1 MVLRPIFGF
10 VAWQEPQYCLHHG
23 FSTRQAPLRMDLQLV
38 TDSSRYTD
46 AFDDFLMI
54 MDDQLDWL
62 ID

>member
-1 MVLRPIFGF
+1 
-10 VAWQEPQYCLHHG
+10 
-23 FSTRQAPLRMDLQLV
+23 MDLQLV